1 MKISSIG
8 VFVVVASACL
18 IALGAAGWR
27 GTTDSSTLHGN
38 GRGGQGFGRGCNS
51 RRATLENATITP
63 TSTAH
68 QGRGNGRGW
77 GQTRLASFSQ
87 AGQGCGKSSGGCQDG
102 GACSK
107 SHPSS
112 KGCGSTQGCST
123 SKGGCNDSGKSDC
136 GGCSEATGT
145 CETKTGCKQDSE
157 EADPLVAIGIGQPH
171 LPRWMDADPASDSC
185 NREEGKCGTKKAACG
200 DKCDASSEA
209 KSDLGESS
217 E

>member
-1 MKISSIG
+1 M
-8 VFVVVASACL
+8 VEV
-18 IALGAAGWR
+18 R
-27 GTTDSSTLHGN
+27 
-38 GRGGQGFGRGCNS
+38 
-51 RRATLENATITP
+51 
-63 TSTAH
+63 
-68 QGRGNGRGW
+68 W

-157 EADPLVAIGIGQPH
+157 EADPLAAIGIGQPH

-185 NREEGKCGTKKAACG
+185 NREEVSVAPRRLGVETNVTHRPRRSQNVGK
-200 DKCDASSEA
+200 SS
-209 KSDLGESS
+209 D
-217 E
+217 